1 MAFISVHLED
11 GRDINLDVSGCETFA
26 DVKAIIRNQFGVLYA
41 FEFSQ
46 LPASRVLGD
55 SEKVESVMK
64 ASCDFKT
71 HLFYMTH
78 VNVKVNIRIITGEQP
93 VVKDID
99 LFRVESVNHLKRK
112 LREDMKWDEDFHF
125 QVFWLNGHIWEA
137 LGRDATLRGGAMKLP
152 WQLYCGNHTLEVRP
166 VIPQLDTAVCTL
178 DDFIRYYETCN
189 DLGEVQYQHS
199 KMCEALTMLSIR
211 INRLQGGS
219 QFDQLAPFTNHTDG
233 SRRLSSMMREC
244 GDKEIYK
251 VCFEEELAHIQ
262 SGVGM
267 YQIDLVE
274 EAKQKNL
281 LIIHS
286 SSSSDEE
293 SSSLNPTDGNG
304 YGDEVPLGNAQAS
317 GDVEPEEEN
326 EPKGVILSLTIT
338 DKRYE
343 NTRVHEI
350 TFDTNKS
357 MAKLRDIIVTDVLN
371 LPISHSKKL
380 TFTRKRN
387 DEVLSNFRLRAKSML
402 IDNDEIVV
410 GLRVRGGGV
419 RQSQK
424 KTTATA
430 KAKAVKMET
439 KSNEKIYLL
448 EEIGKTIPVEF
459 ANIPAVVNTVS
470 NVRTFIETMNA
481 IGATSAF
488 TRLFQGLRASNPQV
502 FKDTLNY
509 LKVSGSNNPSTKL
522 NYIATGIFGG
532 IALTDMSE
540 HLDKIAN
547 TPKIAMNAVYE
558 KAVSQDK
565 SFTMGDVIKIM
576 ETTDALFVANAQAST
591 APALAEATERL
602 DISL

>member
-1 MAFISVHLED
+1 MAFISVKLAD

-41 FEFSQ
+41 FEFSK
-46 LPASRVLGD
+46 LPVTNVVGD
-55 SEKVESVMK
+55 SEKVKSVMK
-64 ASCDFKT
+64 SCCNFNT
-71 HLFYMTH
+71 HLCYFTH
-78 VNVKVNIRIITGEQP
+78 VNAKVNIRLITGEQP

-99 LFRVESVNHLKRK
+99 LFRVESVNHLRRD
-112 LREDMKWDEDFHF
+112 LREMMKWNEDFHF
-125 QVFWLNGHIWEA
+125 HVFWLNGHIWEA

-189 DLGEVQYQHS
+189 DIGEVRYQHS

-219 QFDQLAPFTNHTDG
+219 DFDQLAPFTNHTDG

-262 SGVGM
+262 SGVGI
-267 YQIDLVE
+267 YPINIVE

-293 SSSLNPTDGNG
+293 PSSLNLLSTTSGGNG
-304 YGDEVPLGNAQAS
+304 YGDEVPLGNTQAS

-371 LPISHSKKL
+371 LPISASKKL

-387 DEVLSNFRLRAKSML
+387 DEVLSNFRPRVKSML

-410 GLRVRGGGV
+410 GLRVRGGV
-419 RQSQK
+419 
-424 KTTATA
+424 KTTKKSGLTA
-430 KAKAVKMET
+430 KAQRINT
-439 KSNEKIYLL
+439 KISDNQHLL
-448 EEIGKTIPVEF
+448 EEISKTI
-459 ANIPAVVNTVS
+459 TG
-470 NVRTFIETMNA
+470 ETKEIRQVQLVKTAILDFNNLFNDATKTPEQNMNA
-481 IGATSAF
+481 YLTAIYKHRPDDF
-488 TRLFQGLRASNPQV
+488 KKIVEYLKASN
-502 FKDTLNY
+502 
-509 LKVSGSNNPSTKL
+509 SGSVTVKL
-522 NYIATGIFGG
+522 NH
-532 IALTDMSE
+532 IALSFFAGSPLEALVEEMAMMKAAAASSLNLGFDRIVQQYDQEKKTY
-540 HLDKIAN
+540 KISDFVKTCEMIHTLSASSSN
-547 TPKIAMNAVYE
+547 QP
-558 KAVSQDK
+558 
-565 SFTMGDVIKIM
+565 
-576 ETTDALFVANAQAST
+576 DAEL
-591 APALAEATERL
+591 
-602 DISL
+602 